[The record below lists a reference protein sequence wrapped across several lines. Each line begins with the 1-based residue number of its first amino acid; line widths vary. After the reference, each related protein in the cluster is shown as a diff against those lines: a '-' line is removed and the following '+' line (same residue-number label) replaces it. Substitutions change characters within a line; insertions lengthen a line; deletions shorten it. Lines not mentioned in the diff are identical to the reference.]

1 MKVRPI
7 TLGWRKPLT
16 VHREY
21 NGHDETGYIISIGE
35 LKSKG
40 EFMSIDYYAKSVELL
55 ERIAN
60 SVHERDPKNPNLLCF
75 SSSEVQL
82 VEQWL
87 KEFSENKPD

>member
-1 MKVRPI
+1 
-7 TLGWRKPLT
+7 
-16 VHREY
+16 
-21 NGHDETGYIISIGE
+21 
-35 LKSKG
+35 
-40 EFMSIDYYAKSVELL
+40 MSIDYYAKSVELL

-87 KEFSENKPD
+87 KEFNEIDPDIK

>member
-1 MKVRPI
+1 
-7 TLGWRKPLT
+7 
-16 VHREY
+16 
-21 NGHDETGYIISIGE
+21 
-35 LKSKG
+35 
-40 EFMSIDYYAKSVELL
+40 MSVDYYATSVQLL

-87 KEFSENKPD
+87 IDFVEKTKEDCVCL

>member
-1 MKVRPI
+1 M
-7 TLGWRKPLT
+7 
-16 VHREY
+16 E
-21 NGHDETGYIISIGE
+21 
-35 LKSKG
+35 
-40 EFMSIDYYAKSVELL
+40 IDYHAKAVELL

-87 KEFSENKPD
+87 EEFVEPK